1 MATSQDEYDRIFHG
15 QEADSLVDD
24 AIQPD
29 QAMPLRDALTQTQAL
44 MEGVGRIATELN
56 AAGHHYEARNSSET
70 WSGIPRYG
78 AHWHLEVDHSWYPP
92 NAAMLDGKN
101 PEHAAEKCT
110 RPYEYLRR
118 EAISNLIIMQALCRP
133 RHPRRVLTP
142 GQGAGTEDSPSDC
155 AKVEPAE
162 ELARYYAACYVELP
176 WCERYEALEML
187 TNWFRQHTAKW
198 VADERARA
206 GLILKAPESEAKGAA
221 SPGIPREKPGPRE
234 QEPQPQL
241 QAAPPTMDIYHECA
255 AEDCDKPVCNG
266 GDRQHILSPYCSSV
280 CWYKHAKD
288 GRGHGPADTK
298 AWAEDTTNALWRRGR
313 LTEAN
318 VDPRREAVL

>member
-1 MATSQDEYDRIFHG
+1 VANGTGRGRTKTNEEGEPFGHSGETAASIMGHMNRYMCIRRDEERERIEDTGGPCDRENFQDDWSNERYTHSVATSQDEFDRIFHG

-29 QAMPLRDALTQTQAL
+29 GATPPRDALTQTQAL
-44 MEGVGRIATELN
+44 MEGVRRIATELN

-78 AHWHLEVDHSWYPP
+78 ARWHLKVDHSWYPP
-92 NAAMLDGKN
+92 NVAMLDGKN

-155 AKVEPAE
+155 AK
-162 ELARYYAACYVELP
+162 RSSLP
-176 WCERYEALEML
+176 KSW
-187 TNWFRQHTAKW
+187 
-198 VADERARA
+198 
-206 GLILKAPESEAKGAA
+206 
-221 SPGIPREKPGPRE
+221 PGIT
-234 QEPQPQL
+234 L
-241 QAAPPTMDIYHECA
+241 HVTWSYHGV
-255 AEDCDKPVCNG
+255 KG
-266 GDRQHILSPYCSSV
+266 MKHWRCSRTGS
-280 CWYKHAKD
+280 D
-288 GRGHGPADTK
+288 NT
-298 AWAEDTTNALWRRGR
+298 RRS
-313 LTEAN
+313 A
-318 VDPRREAVL
+318 